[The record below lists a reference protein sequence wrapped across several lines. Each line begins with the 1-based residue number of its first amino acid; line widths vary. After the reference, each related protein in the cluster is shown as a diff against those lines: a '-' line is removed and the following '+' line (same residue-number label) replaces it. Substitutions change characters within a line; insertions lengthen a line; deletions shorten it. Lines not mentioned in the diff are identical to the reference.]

1 MFLCVFLASGRE
13 VACNAI
19 GQGLAMGPT
28 ASDVV
33 HGVVRARQLDVETG
47 VGRREDEVVQ
57 GGELFVGVL
66 LRGDQVDEGDAP
78 VLVRLTERYT
88 SIQEAAA

>member
-1 MFLCVFLASGRE
+1 
-13 VACNAI
+13 
-19 GQGLAMGPT
+19 MGPT

-33 HGVVRARQLDVETG
+33 HGVVRARQFDVETG
-47 VGRREDEVVQ
+47 VGRREDDVVDGCQ
-57 GGELFVGVL
+57 VLVGVL

-78 VLVRLTERYT
+78 VFVRLTERYA